1 MPCSGIGTWR
11 VIIRNILQ
19 MNKIKFYPVD
29 NGDTV
34 FIKVEQVT
42 VQIDANIRNNDDCYD
57 VMSDLLNELST
68 DNNGRYH
75 LNLFMLTHPDEDHCR
90 GIDSNYYLGD
100 PDKYSDDDKDN
111 DLVIIDELMV
121 TPMLFSDATSAPAKA
136 LKKEANRRRKLW
148 DDNSASKT
156 KAGNRLVIIGYD
168 GDKRY
173 ANVTS
178 YIPGEIISTI
188 NGKSMSLLEFF
199 VHSPFK
205 DNLVEGKAEKDKN
218 ETSMVMQARFKN
230 RSTDTEPKALYL
242 FGGDAD
248 HYIWEEIQNQCSN
261 HDNNEKLNFDIFLAP
276 HHCSWSYFNDV
287 PYNEEENGTPVESSK
302 ELIINHKTE
311 GALIIASSKEIKD
324 DDDNPPHYVAK
335 KEYQKLIGS
344 ADKFISLAKEPN
356 SKNPTPVVF
365 EVTSDGFQ
373 RKDQNQQ
380 SGSAGAAIGS
390 TGISGR
396 KSTYGRK

>member
-1 MPCSGIGTWR
+1 
-11 VIIRNILQ
+11 

-34 FIKVEQVT
+34 LIKVEQTT
-42 VQIDANIRNNDDCYD
+42 VQIDANIRDNDDYYD

-68 DNNGRYH
+68 DSDGKYH
-75 LNLFMLTHPDEDHCR
+75 LDLFMLTHPDEDHCR
-90 GIDSNYYLGD
+90 GINDNYYLGD
-100 PDKYSDDDKDN
+100 PAKYSNEDKDN

-121 TPMLFSDATSAPAKA
+121 TPMLFSEATSTPTKA
-136 LKKEANRRRKLW
+136 LKKEANRRKKLW
-148 DDNSASKT
+148 DENSSLRNKE
-156 KAGNRLVIIGYD
+156 GNRLVIIGYD
-168 GDKRY
+168 GDKKY
-173 ANVTS
+173 ANVPS
-178 YIPGEIISTI
+178 YIPGETINRI
-188 NGKSMSLLEFF
+188 NGKVMTLLEFF

-218 ETSMVMQARFKN
+218 ETSLVMQARFKN

-248 HYIWEEIQNQCSN
+248 HYVWEEIQNQCSN
-261 HDNNEKLNFDIFLAP
+261 HNNNDKLDFDIFLAP

-287 PYNEEENGTPVESSK
+287 PYDEEENGTPVESSK
-302 ELIINHKTE
+302 ELIINHKTD
-311 GALIIASSKEIKD
+311 GALIIASSKLIKD
-324 DDDNPPHYVAK
+324 DDDNPPHYAAK
-335 KEYQKLIGS
+335 KVYKKLIGS
-344 ADKFISLAKEPN
+344 ADKFISLAEEPN
-356 SKNPTPVVF
+356 SKNPKPVEF
-365 EVTSDGFQ
+365 EITSDGFQ
-373 RKDQNQQ
+373 RKDKNQL